1 MSKPINV
8 YKPYRGVSLAEQ
20 SDRASYIPKF
30 RSSKE
35 YADLKIG
42 MLKDDFYLRLTE
54 KDEAYIRR
62 FKTEHEIDSA
72 CRAMLNKYWK

>member
-1 MSKPINV
+1 MSKPIKV

-30 RSSKE
+30 RNPKE

-42 MLKDDFYLRLTE
+42 MLKDDFCLRLTKE
-54 KDEAYIRR
+54 DEVYIHS